1 MFEDVRDE
9 ERQQRYALE
18 EAQAAMN
25 HRIEEL
31 TQALASRDYEAEEEP
46 PWPDEAAHPR
56 TADDGL
62 LDDLLSGTP
71 SFAGGL
77 PDPLYI
83 GGTSGTASVLPGV
96 SVPRFGTA

>member
-25 HRIEEL
+25 IRIEEL
-31 TQALASRDYEAEEEP
+31 TQALASRDYEAAEEA
-46 PWPDEAAHPR
+46 PWPDEAAHPP
-56 TADDGL
+56 TAGDDGL
-62 LDDLLSGTP
+62 LDDLLSGAP

-77 PDPLYI
+77 PEPLYI
-83 GGTSGTASVLPGV
+83 GGTPGTASVPPG
-96 SVPRFGTA
+96 

>member
-1 MFEDVRDE
+1 
-9 ERQQRYALE
+9 
-18 EAQAAMN
+18 MN

-31 TQALASRDYEAEEEP
+31 THALADRDYEGDEA
-46 PWPDEAAHPR
+46 PWPEEAALPQ

-71 SFAGGL
+71 SFAGGI

-83 GGTSGTASVLPGV
+83 DGTSGTAAVLPGGT
-96 SVPRFGTA
+96 VP